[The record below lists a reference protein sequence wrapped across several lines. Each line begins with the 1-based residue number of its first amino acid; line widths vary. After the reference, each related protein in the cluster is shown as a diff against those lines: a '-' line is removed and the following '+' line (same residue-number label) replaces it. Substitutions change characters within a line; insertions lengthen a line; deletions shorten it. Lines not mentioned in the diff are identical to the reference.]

1 MSSHLS
7 GSHRRSADNN
17 NSRERHN
24 RTKDSGN
31 NGNNSTDYS
40 STTAGNGG
48 PSRTRGQSTND
59 NQVKEAIIDLYLKV
73 KIGSKN
79 EVSLQTQ
86 ILESMIPNLSQFLSR
101 LSHQNTHNYPLKCV
115 EVK

>member
-17 NSRERHN
+17 NSRER

-31 NGNNSTDYS
+31 TGNSNANNNNSTDYS
-40 STTAGNGG
+40 SSAAGH
-48 PSRTRGQSTND
+48 SRTRGQNTND

-86 ILESMIPNLSQFLSR
+86 IRDHNSQLISVSLSSR
-101 LSHQNTHNYPLKCV
+101 AKTHSIID
-115 EVK
+115 

>member
-17 NSRERHN
+17 NSRER

-31 NGNNSTDYS
+31 TGNSNANNNNNSTDYS
-40 STTAGNGG
+40 SSAAGH
-48 PSRTRGQSTND
+48 SRTRGQNTND

-86 ILESMIPNLSQFLSR
+86 IRDHNSQLISVSLSSR
-101 LSHQNTHNYPLKCV
+101 AKTHSIID
-115 EVK
+115 